1 MQLNTEMLLILLSA
15 LPAALLMTLL
25 LCRLIIP
32 VLRSHH
38 IGQHIFSD
46 YVAEHKGKE
55 GTPTMGGICFILP
68 VLLLLVPYAVTH
80 GVRDDRD
87 LVALAMTVCLGVA
100 NAMIGFFDDY
110 KKLSHNENM
119 GLRSWQKMLLQLI
132 VGALYLWAMSTFGA
146 LDTVVDIGVLNVSF
160 DMGAFYYV
168 AALIVIVGLVNSTN
182 LTDGIDGL
190 ASSVALVAFMCIAVV
205 SVLFGDSSSLLLS
218 ALMIGGMIGFLVFNF
233 HPARVFMGDTGSLFL
248 GGILIG
254 MGFMLDEPLLILL
267 MCAVFVLDMLSSLIQ
282 ILSIRLFHRKVFRIA
297 PVHHQFQQ
305 MSWSE
310 EKIVYVFSGVGLL
323 FGALGVLIAWCGL

>member
-1 MQLNTEMLLILLSA
+1 MNTEMLLIFLSA

-68 VLLLLVPYAVTH
+68 VLLLLVPYVISH
-80 GVRDDRD
+80 VVRGDRD
-87 LVALAMTVCLGVA
+87 LVMLAMTVCLGVA

-110 KKLSHNENM
+110 KKLSHKENM
-119 GLRSWQKMLLQLI
+119 GLRSWQKMLLQLG
-132 VGALYLWAMSTFGA
+132 VGVVYLWAMTVFGG
-146 LDTVVDIGVLNVSF
+146 LDTVVELGVPDISF
-160 DMGAFYYV
+160 DLGAFYYV
-168 AALIVIVGLVNSTN
+168 AALIVIVGLINSTN

-205 SVLFGDSSSLLLS
+205 SVLFKDASSLLLS
-218 ALMIGGMIGFLVFNF
+218 ALMIGAMIGFLVFNF

-254 MGFMLDEPLLILL
+254 MGFMLNEPLLVVL

-282 ILSIRLFHRKVFRIA
+282 IFSIRLFHRKVFRIA

-305 MSWSE
+305 MNWSE
-310 EKIVYVFSGVGLL
+310 EKIVFVFSGIGLL
-323 FGALGVLIAWCGL
+323 FGAAAVLIAWCGR